1 MNLLN
6 YKLDRNS
13 SISLN
18 IQLYRLI
25 KNMIHSGILNPG
37 EQCPTEQ
44 ELMTT
49 LDISRT
55 VVQDAYNHL
64 MDQNLV
70 RRHRGKGTFVVEN
83 TIDLDFLQKIQ
94 PMAELIEKGGLTAKV
109 KLIHKKV
116 LPFNLETMGDLGL
129 SPKDDVLEVTRIYEA
144 DDIPLAYFYFH
155 YPLKRFPNIEQ
166 FDFEQS
172 FLTHNLHLNYSYQF
186 GSNYRT
192 IYAVNL
198 SDEVCS
204 VLKVPK
210 RLPGFKVHNISY
222 DKDGLPSTT
231 TTYYIRGNGININID
246 FAQNIIEKK

>member
-1 MNLLN
+1 MNLSH
-6 YKLDRNS
+6 YKLDRDS

-25 KNMIHSGILNPG
+25 KNMIQSGILHSG

-49 LDISRT
+49 FDISRT

-94 PMAELIEKGGLTAKV
+94 PMAQLIEKGGLTAKV

-116 LPFNLETMGDLGL
+116 LPFNPNTMGDLGL
-129 SPKDDVLEVTRIYEA
+129 GPKDEVLEVTRIYEA
-144 DDIPLAYFYFH
+144 DDVPLAYFYFH

-166 FDFEQS
+166 FDFDQS
-172 FLTHNLHLNYSYQF
+172 FLTQNLHMQYSFQF

-192 IYAVNL
+192 IYAENL
-198 SDEVCS
+198 SDEVCAI
-204 VLKVPK
+204 LRVPK
-210 RLPGFKVHNISY
+210 RLPGFKVHNMSY
-222 DKDGLPSTT
+222 DKDGVPSTT
-231 TTYYIRGNGININID
+231 TTYFIRGNGININID

>member
-6 YKLDRNS
+6 YKLDRDS

-25 KNMIHSGILNPG
+25 KNMIQSGILNSG

-49 LDISRT
+49 FNISRT

-70 RRHRGKGTFVVEN
+70 QRHRGKGTFVVEK

-109 KLIHKKV
+109 RLIHKKV
-116 LPFNLETMGDLGL
+116 VPFNFDTMGDLGL
-129 SPKDDVLEVTRIYEA
+129 DPKDEVLEVTRIYEA
-144 DDIPLAYFYFH
+144 DDVPLAYFYFH

-166 FDFEQS
+166 FDFNQS
-172 FLTHNLHLNYSYQF
+172 FLTHNLREKYSHQL

-192 IYAVNL
+192 IYAENL

-204 VLKVPK
+204 ILKVPK
-210 RLPGFKVHNISY
+210 RLPGFKVHNIAY
-222 DKDGLPSTT
+222 DKDGLPTTT
-231 TTYYIRGNGININID
+231 TTYFIRGNGININID